1 MHTYASNDCGVKALG
16 TLWRALAKLGYDDS
30 IFARGTQKRVDP
42 WRLTMEDVS
51 RLGVFFNPKSVAV
64 VGASS
69 DPKKPGNTAL
79 KNLVSMGYKGK
90 VFPIN
95 PREDTILGFQCY
107 KNLLD
112 IPDPVEVCVFLVSAE
127 LTMEVAK
134 ELAKRKSRFNDVL
147 GAICMSAGFGELN
160 TVEAK
165 QREKELIQ
173 TMRRASIRLIGPN
186 CLGIIDAYSGFNTNF
201 DIPTYPKGGMS
212 IVTQSGAFANS
223 FLFWAEELRMTGLSK
238 FASIGNMADVSMSEL
253 LMLWKNDESTRV
265 IGVYMEGLPDP
276 RKFFEV
282 AHEVSAV
289 KPIVVLKSGKS
300 KIGATAA
307 LSHTGAVAGSDAIY
321 DGAFKQAG
329 MLRAGSVPEFYNSLR
344 AFEKQPLPDGNR
356 VCVLSHMGGPGTI
369 CIDEISATP
378 SLQMAKFSPETHKAL
393 KSVCAPMAN
402 IGKPDGYIDLTA
414 AHFEKLH
421 NQVLQLLFQDDSVD
435 LVMQIV
441 APSAFI
447 DQKLIVDEIVKAYE
461 TQKGAKKPFLNA
473 VTFGQFALETRKGLE
488 DAGLPTMEY
497 PDSLAKVAGHMATY
511 AAFRKSA
518 GVLAR
523 EREAANAE
531 SRRINQRAKRIIAS
545 AADEGRLSLLESEAY
560 QVCAQYGI
568 QAPPFQLVD
577 SIEEAVAFANRMG
590 YPIVLKALSAETLQ
604 KTDAGGMILEISS
617 DGELVQSYKEFTEN
631 IRDPVPGIQLPKVLV
646 QKLMPPTTE
655 LVLEGTRDK
664 SFGPVVMFGLG
675 GIHIEATKILGFRL
689 APLTS
694 LEAKELILDTLPS
707 VLVKGAHG
715 RAATNVDSIAD
726 FLVSL
731 GRLLVEQ
738 SGVEQATLNRVLA
751 YDHAC
756 MVAEARII
764 IGGRTSA

>member
-1 MHTYASNDCGVKALG
+1 
-16 TLWRALAKLGYDDS
+16 
-30 IFARGTQKRVDP
+30 
-42 WRLTMEDVS
+42 MEDVS
-51 RLGVFFNPKSVAV
+51 KLGVFFNPKSVAV

-95 PREDTILGFQCY
+95 PREETILGFQCY

-127 LTMEVAK
+127 LTIEVAK
-134 ELAKRKSRFNDVL
+134 ELAERKRRFNDVL
-147 GAICMSAGFGELN
+147 GAVCMSAGFGELN
-160 TVEAK
+160 TVEGK
-165 QREKELIQ
+165 QREKELIH
-173 TMRRASIRLIGPN
+173 TMRTASIRLIGPN
-186 CLGIIDAYSGFNTNF
+186 CLGIVDAYSGFNTNF
-201 DIPTYPKGGMS
+201 DIPAYPKGGMS

-223 FLFWAEELRMTGLSK
+223 FLFWAEGLRMIGLSK

-253 LMLWKNDESTRV
+253 LKLWKDDESTRV
-265 IGVYMEGLPDP
+265 IGIYMEGVPDP
-276 RKFFEV
+276 REFFEI

-289 KPIVVLKSGKS
+289 KPVVVLKSGKS
-300 KIGATAA
+300 EMGSTAA

-329 MLRAGSVPEFYNSLR
+329 MLRAGSVSEFYNSLR

-378 SLQMAKFSPETHKAL
+378 SLQMARFSPETHKAL

-421 NQVLQLLFQDDSVD
+421 NQVLQLLFQDDGVD

-447 DQKLIVDEIVKAYE
+447 DQKLIVDEIVKAYG

-488 DAGLPTMEY
+488 NAGLPTVEY
-497 PDSLAKVAGHMATY
+497 PDSLAKVAGHMTTY

-518 GVLAR
+518 GQRAR
-523 EREAANAE
+523 GRETANAE
-531 SRRINQRAKRIIAS
+531 SRRINQRAERIVAL
-545 AADEGRLSLLESEAY
+545 AAEEGRISLLESEAY

-577 SIEEAVAFANRMG
+577 SVEEAVASANRVG
-590 YPIVLKALSAETLQ
+590 YPVVLKAASAETLQ
-604 KTDAGGMILEISS
+604 KTDADGMIHGISS
-617 DGELVQSYKEFTEN
+617 DGELVQSYKELTEN
-631 IRDPVPGIQLPKVLV
+631 IRNAVSGIQHSKLLV

-655 LVLEGTRDK
+655 LVLGATRDK

-675 GIHIEATKILGFRL
+675 GIHIEVEKILGFRM
-689 APLTS
+689 APLTIR
-694 LEAKELILDTLPS
+694 EAKELIFDTLPS
-707 VLVKGAHG
+707 VLVKGG
-715 RAATNVDSIAD
+715 RGRTAMNVDSIAD
-726 FLVSL
+726 TLVSL
-731 GRLLVEQ
+731 GRLVVEQ
-738 SGVEQATLNRVLA
+738 SRVERVDLNRVIP
-751 YDHAC
+751 YEHGC
-756 MVAEARII
+756 VVADARII
-764 IGGRTSA
+764 IGGRTGA